1 MIGVI
6 PHGCCCFA
14 SLPSEPVGDGRVLL
28 EDGAGLP
35 RGPKGSNQEAMLMLD
50 LFMAYTV
57 IVCYSQDKP

>member
-1 MIGVI
+1 M
-6 PHGCCCFA
+6 A

-50 LFMAYTV
+50 LFMVYTV